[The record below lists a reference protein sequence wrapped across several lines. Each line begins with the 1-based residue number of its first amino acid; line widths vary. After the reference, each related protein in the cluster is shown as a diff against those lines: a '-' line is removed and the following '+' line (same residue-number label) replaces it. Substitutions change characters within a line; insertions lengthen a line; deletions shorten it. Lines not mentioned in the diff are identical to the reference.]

1 MSANHKSFDDA
12 DDARLVWLLSSAASA
27 PPLRETFAES
37 LSAKLDAEFAAAS
50 GSTADAA
57 GAPASIVYLHH
68 ARTLNGH
75 ANGHANAH
83 ASNGHSQNGHSHNGD
98 ANLHGFDSRP
108 TLPIGSP
115 RRRLVRRWSVG
126 IAAAASLLIVMAVW
140 SDPPAWANM
149 IRSIVQTIGRYT
161 IGVGDGEAVPVAD
174 GGGTTIEEPVAET
187 STTKLPAAAVIVAEE
202 VKQLEKPVEERLAS
216 ATSSPPLPKKP
227 EPPAAVEKPPWNPP
241 VAPLAEGELRERID
255 EQLTALWAAER
266 IHPVGPA
273 SDAEFMR
280 RVYLD
285 LTGRVP
291 TVGEARDFLA
301 DQTPDRREHLVDRL
315 LAHHDHATHL
325 AAVWRR
331 ILLPDEVDLSRL
343 GGSAEFDDWLAERF
357 AENVPYDEIVREL
370 LLAEGRVAES
380 GPLLFYAAVRL
391 NPEELAARTS
401 RAFLGV
407 RMECAQCHDHP
418 FDEVSQQDFWSF
430 AAFFARISRP
440 RGKMEMTSPVL
451 QVKDNEFG
459 DVMIP
464 DSDDIVSPRIPGT
477 VMDLVDEPAGAS
489 RREQLVAWL
498 TDRHNQH
505 FAQATVNRVWA
516 HLFGR
521 GLVEP
526 VDDMRP
532 ANPAIAPDVLET
544 LAGDFAASGY
554 DLRRLL
560 RELVLTDAY
569 QLSSGAADSDPSRN
583 LAFAQMNMK
592 SFSAEQLYDCIT
604 IATGKS
610 SLTAPAMPGADSL
623 AGLVRSA
630 DMNRQQFIEQFR
642 TIPGQV
648 TDYQAGIPQALTL
661 MHGGLIHNATDVAA
675 SGLLKSLAAP
685 FFNDDQRLDTLY
697 LATLSRYP
705 EDEERT
711 AIVEQMA
718 KAKSTAE
725 KQQVLGDVLWALLN
739 SAEFTLNH

>member
-1 MSANHKSFDDA
+1 MSGNHKSFDDA
-12 DDARLVWLLSSAASA
+12 DDARLMWLLSSAATA
-27 PPLRETFAES
+27 PPMRPEFVRT
-37 LSAKLDAEFAAAS
+37 LSEKLDAEFTAKDSGATAAAN
-50 GSTADAA
+50 GTL
-57 GAPASIVYLHH
+57 ASKIHLNH
-68 ARTLNGH
+68 ANSLNGH
-75 ANGHANAH
+75 ANGHA
-83 ASNGHSQNGHSHNGD
+83 SNGHARNGHVVEAGPAAATPKVVSIASG
-98 ANLHGFDSRP
+98 
-108 TLPIGSP
+108 
-115 RRRLVRRWSVG
+115 RRRLLRKWSVG
-126 IAAAASLLIVMAVW
+126 ITAAASLLIAMAVW

-149 IRSIVQTIGRYT
+149 IRSIVQTIERYT
-161 IGVGDGEAVPVAD
+161 IGIGGGEVIPVASRE
-174 GGGTTIEEPVAET
+174 GVTVAEPVEE
-187 STTKLPAAAVIVAEE
+187 SQVVQPPAAAVVVEKVERLEAPAEE
-202 VKQLEKPVEERLAS
+202 RIAS
-216 ATSSPPLPKKP
+216 ATSATPLPKKV
-227 EPPAAVEKPPWNPP
+227 EPPTAVAKPQWSPP
-241 VAPLAEGELRERID
+241 EVPLGDGELRDRIN
-255 EQLTALWAAER
+255 EQLAALWAGQK
-266 IHPVGPA
+266 IHSVGPA
-273 SDAEFMR
+273 TDAEFMR

-301 DQTPDRREHLVDRL
+301 DQAPDCREQLVDRL
-315 LAHHDHATHL
+315 LAQRDHATHF

-357 AENVPYDEIVREL
+357 AENVAYDKIVQEL

-451 QVKDNEFG
+451 QVKDNQFG

-464 DSDDIVSPRIPGT
+464 DSEEVVPPRIPGT
-477 VMDLVDEPAGAS
+477 VMELADEPEGAS
-489 RREQLVAWL
+489 RREQLVTWL
-498 TDRHNQH
+498 TDRHNKH
-505 FAQATVNRVWA
+505 FAQAAVNRVWA

-532 ANPAIAPDVLET
+532 ANAPIAPEVLEM

-569 QLSSGAADSDPSRN
+569 QLTSGAADNDPSRG

-592 SFSAEQLYDCIT
+592 SFTAEQLYDCIT

-610 SLTAPAMPGADSL
+610 SLVPTPMAGVEGVP
-623 AGLVRSA
+623 GLVRSS
-630 DMNRQQFIEQFR
+630 DMSRRQFIEQFR
-642 TIPGQV
+642 SVPSQV

-685 FFNDDQRLDTLY
+685 FFTDDQRLDTLY

-705 EDEERT
+705 EEEERE
-711 AIVEQMA
+711 AIVEQIA
-718 KAKSTAE
+718 KAKSTGE
-725 KQQVLGDVLWALLN
+725 RQQVLGDVLWALLN

>member
-1 MSANHKSFDDA
+1 MNANHKPSDDA

-27 PPLRETFAES
+27 PALREEFAES
-37 LSAKLDAEFAAAS
+37 LAAKLDAEFAAAAS
-50 GSTADAA
+50 GEAA
-57 GAPASIVYLHH
+57 EPPASIVYLHH

-75 ANGHANAH
+75 ANGHASGRAV
-83 ASNGHSQNGHSHNGD
+83 NGHSKNGHAIERESQPVIPV
-98 ANLHGFDSRP
+98 A
-108 TLPIGSP
+108 SP
-115 RRRLVRRWSVG
+115 RRRLMRRWSVG
-126 IAAAASLLIVMAVW
+126 LAAAASLLIVMAVW
-140 SDPPAWANM
+140 SDPPVWANM

-161 IGVGDGEAVPVAD
+161 IGVGGGEVVPVAD
-174 GGGTTIEEPVAET
+174 GGGVTNEEPLHETPTAE
-187 STTKLPAAAVIVAEE
+187 LAAAAVIVAEE
-202 VKQLEKPVEERLAS
+202 VKQLEKPIDERLAS
-216 ATSSPPLPKKP
+216 ATSAPPLPKKP
-227 EPPAAVEKPPWNPP
+227 EPPVPGEKPQWNPP
-241 VAPLAEGELRERID
+241 AEPLAEGELRERID
-255 EQLTALWAAER
+255 EQLAALWAAQK

-301 DQTPDRREHLVDRL
+301 DQTPDRREQLVDRL

-357 AENVPYDEIVREL
+357 AENVPYDQMVREL

-451 QVKDNEFG
+451 QVKDNAFG

-464 DSDDIVSPRIPGT
+464 DSDEVVPPRIPGT
-477 VMDLVDEPAGAS
+477 VMDLADESKGAS
-489 RREQLVAWL
+489 RREQLVTWL

-505 FAQATVNRVWA
+505 FSRATVNRVWA

-532 ANPAIAPDVLET
+532 ANPAIAPEVLET

-569 QLSSGAADSDPSRN
+569 QLSSGAADSDPSRT

-592 SFSAEQLYDCIT
+592 SFTAEQLYDCIT

-610 SLTAPAMPGADSL
+610 SLAAPSMPEAEGVP
-623 AGLVRSA
+623 GLVRSA

-642 TIPGQV
+642 TMPGQV

-685 FFNDDQRLDTLY
+685 FFSDDQRLDTLY

-705 EDEERT
+705 ADEERA
-711 AIVEQMA
+711 AIVAQIAE
-718 KAKSTAE
+718 AKSPAE